1 MEISANNNTPLK
13 KPKLLRGVPANTE
26 QFVFVDSA
34 TNKPIDGSSLSLLIV
49 DDAVP
54 MLASMMNEVADAMD
68 TISANTPTTPDAV
81 EEPKAPKTPT
91 IDPKELLNSNPN
103 SGKYATFTHRESANY
118 LGLKSAIKK
127 VFSNFKFSK
136 NQFKWQM
143 ETLSKLKEQKR
154 RQAES
159 REVFELPKYTEEMS
173 EKQGTSVPQEYD
185 EVYDVPSFNPVYNPI
200 HKDIPTIQRPEPV
213 VEPAPV
219 PAPAPAPVAPTPAP
233 VPEPAPEPEKEPE
246 VQKPQRINYDGIDS
260 KFSDAPELNVKGEI
274 ETNLNMTDEEREK
287 RRLEEEE
294 KNKTVIND
302 ETNPI
307 PDVHLDLEKLDKDLV
322 IFEKPKAVDMGMN
335 SDANNGEIVMPEDKI
350 QPFAPKDNSVFT
362 PEFNDEY
369 LQHGDNGESFQS
381 VYGDDVKRS
390 VSIMNTETGEK
401 QVIIDLTKEREEN
414 QNPDENVEA
423 QAEGQDIIEDGTHPQ
438 SEIQKGKKTYKL
450 KKYKKDIIPEDT
462 KSGRGVAWLAYIL
475 FFIPLLFKGNNTFV
489 RHHANEG
496 LELNIMEIVAA
507 GLILPY
513 FLIESTTATMTYV
526 LMAMAFGGLLLA
538 ICLVIA
544 MLMSMIFAMCGL
556 TSNLPFFWGFRFI
569 PVARKKKVRKAEA
582 EA

>member
-1 MEISANNNTPLK
+1 
-13 KPKLLRGVPANTE
+13 
-26 QFVFVDSA
+26 
-34 TNKPIDGSSLSLLIV
+34 
-49 DDAVP
+49 
-54 MLASMMNEVADAMD
+54 MN
-68 TISANTPTTPDAV
+68 P
-81 EEPKAPKTPT
+81 
-91 IDPKELLNSNPN
+91 
-103 SGKYATFTHRESANY
+103 
-118 LGLKSAIKK
+118 
-127 VFSNFKFSK
+127 
-136 NQFKWQM
+136 
-143 ETLSKLKEQKR
+143 
-154 RQAES
+154 
-159 REVFELPKYTEEMS
+159 
-173 EKQGTSVPQEYD
+173 
-185 EVYDVPSFNPVYNPI
+185 
-200 HKDIPTIQRPEPV
+200 
-213 VEPAPV
+213 
-219 PAPAPAPVAPTPAP
+219 
-233 VPEPAPEPEKEPE
+233 
-246 VQKPQRINYDGIDS
+246 
-260 KFSDAPELNVKGEI
+260 
-274 ETNLNMTDEEREK
+274 
-287 RRLEEEE
+287 
-294 KNKTVIND
+294 
-302 ETNPI
+302 
-307 PDVHLDLEKLDKDLV
+307 
-322 IFEKPKAVDMGMN
+322 
-335 SDANNGEIVMPEDKI
+335 DANNGEIVMPEDKI

-438 SEIQKGKKTYKL
+438 SEIHKGKKTYKL

-496 LELNIMEIVAA
+496 FELNIMEVVAA

-513 FLIESTTATMTYV
+513 FLVEATTETMAYV

-538 ICLVIA
+538 ICLVVA
-544 MLMSMIFAMCGL
+544 MLMSMIFAMSGL

-582 EA
+582 